1 MRSILTILHLTDH
14 YERKARLLPA
24 LLSFLVVL
32 PPIAAASS
40 NVVTK
45 LVGISTGGVLFAII
59 GVGLAY
65 LASAAGRH
73 YEKKLWPNWPF
84 DAPTNRW
91 LHPNDTHCSREQKEL
106 WYKAIKLQTGLDI
119 AQAAAQEDEANLD
132 RVINDA
138 VRALRNRFR
147 QTGPVGLLPIHNVD
161 YGFARNL
168 AGLRAFWFPASI
180 ASVGVTWGLYL
191 TTQSGLLWGVI
202 ASLVLLICLW
212 ALRSLPEFVRQRA
225 DRYAESF
232 FGALEELSIHLSREH
247 SSDKGGHAGNP

>member
-1 MRSILTILHLTDH
+1 MRPILTILHLTDH

-32 PPIAAASS
+32 PPIAAVSTNAF
-40 NVVTK
+40 TK
-45 LVGISTGGVLFAII
+45 LVGISTGGVLFAVIS
-59 GVGLAY
+59 VGLAY

-91 LHPNDTHCSREQKEL
+91 LHPNDTYCSREQKEL
-106 WYKAIKLQTGLDI
+106 WYRAIKFQTGLDI
-119 AQAAAQEDEANLD
+119 HEVAAKEDEPDLD

-138 VRALRNRFR
+138 VRTLRIRFR
-147 QTGPVGLLPIHNVD
+147 QAGQGGLLSTHNID

-168 AGLRAFWFPASI
+168 AGLRTFWFPASV
-180 ASVGVTWGLYL
+180 ASVGATWALYF
-191 TTQSGLLWGVI
+191 TTQSGLFWAII
-202 ASLVLLICLW
+202 ASVVLLICLC
-212 ALRSLPEFVRQRA
+212 ALRILPAYVRQRA

-232 FGALEELSIHLSREH
+232 FGALEQQPTHRAREDP
-247 SSDKGGHAGNP
+247 SNEGGQPEDL

>member
-1 MRSILTILHLTDH
+1 MHSVLTILHLTDH

-32 PPIAAASS
+32 PSIAAASTS
-40 NVVTK
+40 ALTS
-45 LVGISTGGVLFAII
+45 LVAISTGGVLFAII
-59 GVGLAY
+59 SVGLAY
-65 LASAAGRH
+65 LASAAGHR

-91 LHPNDTHCSREQKEL
+91 LHPDDTHCSREQKEL
-106 WYKAIKLQTGLDI
+106 WYRAIRKQTGLDI

-138 VRALRNRFR
+138 VRALRNRLR
-147 QTGPVGLLPIHNVD
+147 QTGQGGLLPIHNVD

-180 ASVGVTWGLYL
+180 ANVGVTWGLYI

-202 ASLVLLICLW
+202 ASLVLLIALC
-212 ALRSLPEFVRQRA
+212 ALRILPEFVRRRA

-232 FGALEELSIHLSREH
+232 FGALEELSSHLPREH
-247 SSDKGGHAGNP
+247 QPDEEGHIGNP

>member
-1 MRSILTILHLTDH
+1 MRPILTLLHLTDH

-32 PPIAAASS
+32 PPIAAAST
-40 NVVTK
+40 NVLTK
-45 LVGISTGGVLFAII
+45 LVSISTGGVLFATIS
-59 GVGLAY
+59 VSLAY

-73 YEKKLWPNWPF
+73 YERKLWPNWPF

-106 WYKAIKLQTGLDI
+106 WYKAIKQQTGLDI
-119 AQAAAQEDEANLD
+119 AQVAVQENEANLD

-147 QTGPVGLLPIHNVD
+147 QAGQGGLLSIHNVD
-161 YGFARNL
+161 YGFARNF
-168 AGLRAFWFPASI
+168 AGLRAFWFPASV

-191 TTQSGLLWGVI
+191 TTQTGLFWAVI
-202 ASLVLLICLW
+202 ASLVFVIGLCV
-212 ALRSLPEFVRQRA
+212 LRILPGYVRQRA

-232 FGALEELSIHLSREH
+232 FGTLDGLSIHLPREI
-247 SSDKGGHAGNP
+247 SPDEGAK

>member
-1 MRSILTILHLTDH
+1 M
-14 YERKARLLPA
+14 
-24 LLSFLVVL
+24 LSFLVVL
-32 PPIAAASS
+32 PAIAAAST
-40 NVVTK
+40 NALPK
-45 LVGISTGGVLFAII
+45 LIGISTGGVLFAII
-59 GVGLAY
+59 SVGLAY

-91 LHPNDTHCSREQKEL
+91 LHPHDTNCSREQKEL
-106 WYKAIKLQTGLDI
+106 WYRAIKLQTGLDI

-147 QTGPVGLLPIHNVD
+147 QTVQGNLLFIHNVD

-202 ASLVLLICLW
+202 ASLVLLIGLC
-212 ALRSLPEFVRQRA
+212 ALQILPEFVRQRA

-232 FGALEELSIHLSREH
+232 FGALEERSIHTPGEH
-247 SSDKGGHAGNP
+247 SPDEGGHVGNA

>member
-1 MRSILTILHLTDH
+1 MRSILTLFHLTDH

-24 LLSFLVVL
+24 LLSFLVLL
-32 PPIAAASS
+32 PSVAAASTS
-40 NVVTK
+40 TLTK

-59 GVGLAY
+59 SVGLAY

-73 YEKKLWPNWPF
+73 YEKKLWPDWPF

-91 LHPNDTHCSREQKEL
+91 LHPQDTHCSREQKEL
-106 WYKAIKLQTGLDI
+106 WYRAIKQQTGLDI
-119 AQAAAQEDEANLD
+119 AQAATQGDKGNLD

-138 VRALRNRFR
+138 VRTLRNRLR
-147 QTGPVGLLPIHNVD
+147 RTGRSGLLPTHNVD

-180 ASVGVTWGLYL
+180 ASAGVTWGLYFA
-191 TTQSGLLWGVI
+191 TQSGVLWAAI
-202 ASLVLLICLW
+202 ASLILLIALC
-212 ALRSLPEFVRQRA
+212 ALRILPEFVRQRA

-232 FGALEELSIHLSREH
+232 FGALEELSTQVPGEQSPDEE
-247 SSDKGGHAGNP
+247 GHVGSP